1 MTLFFH
7 NHKYIMKEFNN
18 YIMNFLNE
26 EKEKKFD
33 DLFIK
38 DADNKTIKLKNNST
52 EDLGKWLNNFE
63 KIDNKWVYTSDS
75 GEYTPDETLTNLVKD
90 LKISK
95 SNKNDD
101 DNDKGKELTT
111 IPKEKFEK
119 LGRTIGYRSAL
130 AIAVNGDNFQAVA
143 RDVMDD
149 MDDFSIKQLQDAPEF
164 FTYAAVVKTLNDL
177 KKRESK
183 DKEKVKSLNE
193 MLSNLTNDATRDMVI
208 NDVKEQYKSD
218 WEKNYKIYE
227 DSFNAGLNDIREKMA
242 KPDFEWKDPATGL
255 PPKDLKGKTTKFLS
269 QQIAKIGELGKNLK
283 DKIPKEHTLEN
294 EMARLACMGVS
305 ALTKG
310 IGAIASLIRGVND
323 WNNFRKQAKTKK
335 YSDVEKKIKLFKK
348 EFDEYIKSKKNPEK
362 KESLFFM
369 GKLITEAENS
379 DNKRNEILTKLNT
392 LMSDEVFKY
401 YYYKV
406 SNVISCVTNKENMFL
421 VKKEENGWNTFNTS
435 SGNLTVIEDNRNLM
449 LKLLKS
455 VNADLVPAF
464 NEFKDESLQNCARSI
479 PSEITFEMKYY
490 DGINNWI
497 RNLETDPGLD
507 NILEIY
513 STYVIYPK
521 ASLVRRK
528 YGDLPKIISEAIS
541 KLNKGTKIAVL
552 KDAELKF
559 KNDKLDVK
567 VPGIIGEKSEEQST
581 ISEEQ
586 FNAMMDCLVLNDK
599 DNADNGVKYEYEEMK
614 GNVSGDLKNA
624 RSHEFMSKLI
634 DAYKEHNDWYKNWC
648 DKNKENKSGII
659 TYMNKIFEIEDKTD
673 NANKE
678 IPADIKNKVAEEG
691 KMLAYSGD
699 TTEEKNTAE
708 QIDTLKEKND
718 ELNKIFE
725 EWLAKPEN
733 KTTKETYDQMA
744 NDIKD
749 IINQLLPSIWI
760 KKQIADTIKGDL
772 KDNYWYP
779 YRILNLLTEKK
790 QRNIQKAMKANQALL
805 KNAKQE
811 QNAEQADEQ
820 KQEDS
825 KPAEQTE
832 QPKQEENDN
841 FGKIKDAIGKILD
854 EDVETIY
861 KTKTVGDFKSE
872 YTKWVNSIKTVY
884 DEIMKIKHEETI
896 NNLKTYDGKDPYLV
910 ASACNQAIKD
920 LINWSKE
927 NSEKTEENSNEKPA
941 NTEEKP
947 AEEPKS

>member
-1 MTLFFH
+1 MKDF
-7 NHKYIMKEFNN
+7 NEYIVSL
-18 YIMNFLNE
+18 LNE
-26 EKEKKFD
+26 AENFD
-33 DLFIK
+33 DLFIISK
-38 DADNKTIKLKNNST
+38 NNDNKTIKLKKDDT
-52 EDLGKWLNNFE
+52 EDIGEWINNFHKE
-63 KIDNKWVYTSDS
+63 KGNYVYKSDS
-75 GEYTPDETLTNLVKD
+75 GTYTPDKTLINLVKS
-90 LKISK
+90 LKK
-95 SNKNDD
+95 QQNDFDD
-101 DNDKGKELTT
+101 DDKQTLKT
-111 IPKEKFEK
+111 IDVDKFNK
-119 LGRTIGYRSAL
+119 LGQTIGYRSAL
-130 AIAVNGDNFQAVA
+130 AIAVNGDNFQQVA
-143 RDVMDD
+143 KDVMKD
-149 MDDFSIKQLQDAPEF
+149 MDDYSIKQLQDVPEF
-164 FTYAAVVKTLNDL
+164 FSFAAAVKTLNDI

-183 DKEKVKSLNE
+183 DKSKIKEIDST
-193 MLSNLTNDATRDMVI
+193 LSDLSAEATRDMAL
-208 NDVKEQYKSD
+208 NDVKEKYKDD
-218 WEKNYKIYE
+218 WEKNYKLYE
-227 DSFNAGLNDIREKMA
+227 NNFNAGLKEIREKMA
-242 KPDFEWKDPATGL
+242 KSDFDWKDPATGL
-255 PPKDLKGKTTKFLS
+255 PPKGLKGKTTQFLS
-269 QQIAKIGELGKNLK
+269 KQVAKIGELGEKLAS
-283 DKIPKEHTLEN
+283 KIPAQHTLEN
-294 EMARLACMGVS
+294 EMARLACFGVK

-310 IGAIASLIRGVND
+310 VGAIASLIRSAND

-348 EFDEYIKSKKNPEK
+348 EFDEYMKSKKNPEK

-369 GKLITEAENS
+369 GKLITEAENT
-379 DNKRNEILTKLNT
+379 DDKRNDILTKLNT

-406 SNVISCVTNKENMFL
+406 SNIVSCVTNKENMFL
-421 VKKEENGWNTFNTS
+421 FKKEENGWNTFNTG

-455 VNADLVPAF
+455 VDTDLEPAF

-479 PSEITFEMKYY
+479 PPEITFEMKYY
-490 DGINNWI
+490 NGINDWI

-513 STYVIYPK
+513 SSYVIYPK

-541 KLNKGTKIAVL
+541 KLNKGTKIAVM
-552 KDAELKF
+552 KDMALKF

-567 VPGIIGEKSEEQST
+567 VPGIIGEKSEEKSDM
-581 ISEEQ
+581 SEEQ
-586 FNAMMDCLVLNDK
+586 FNAMMDCLVLNDEK
-599 DNADNGVKYEYEEMK
+599 NAANGVKYEYEEMK

-634 DAYKEHNDWYKNWC
+634 NAYKEHNDWYKNWC

-659 TYMNKIFEIEDKTD
+659 SYMNKIFEIEDKND
-673 NANKE
+673 NKE

-699 TTEEKNTAE
+699 TTENKNTAE

-718 ELNKIFE
+718 ELNKVFE
-725 EWLAKPEN
+725 EWLSKPEN
-733 KTTKETYDQMA
+733 KTTKETYDTMA
-744 NDIKD
+744 NDMKD

-760 KKQIADTIKGDL
+760 KKQITDTIKGDL

-790 QRNIQKAMKANQALL
+790 QRNIQKAMKANQAFL

-811 QNAEQADEQ
+811 QNAENAEQ
-820 KQEDS
+820 KEDS
-825 KPAEQTE
+825 KPAEQSE
-832 QPKQEENDN
+832 QPREENDN

-854 EDVETIY
+854 EDVEEIY
-861 KTKTVGDFKSE
+861 KSKTTGDFKSL
-872 YTKWVNSIKTVY
+872 YTKWVNGIKTVY

-920 LINWSKE
+920 LIEWSKE
-927 NSEKTEENSNEKPA
+927 NSKKSEENSNEKQENA
-941 NTEEKP
+941 EEKP

>member
-1 MTLFFH
+1 
-7 NHKYIMKEFNN
+7 MKEFNN
-18 YIMNFLNE
+18 YILNFLNE
-26 EKEKKFD
+26 EKEFD

-38 DADNKTIKLKNNST
+38 DADNKTIKLKNNSI
-52 EDLGKWLNNFE
+52 EDLGNWLNNFV
-63 KIDNKWVYTSDS
+63 KKDNKWIYKSDS
-75 GEYTPDETLTNLVKD
+75 GEYKPDETLTNLVKD

-95 SNKNDD
+95 SNKNGNNNDD
-101 DNDKGKELTT
+101 SGKELTT
-111 IPKEKFEK
+111 IPKDKFEK

-164 FTYAAVVKTLNDL
+164 FSYAAVVKTINDL
-177 KKRESK
+177 KKRDSK
-183 DKEKVKSLNE
+183 DKEKIKSYNE
-193 MLSNLTNDATRDMVI
+193 MLSNLTKDATRDMVI
-208 NDVKEQYKSD
+208 NDIKEQYKSD

-227 DSFNAGLNDIREKMA
+227 DNFNAGLKDIREKMA

-310 IGAIASLIRGVND
+310 VGAIASLIRGASD

-348 EFDEYIKSKKNPEK
+348 EFDEYMKSKKNPEK

-369 GKLITEAENS
+369 GKLITEAENT
-379 DNKRNEILTKLNT
+379 DDKRNDILTKLNT

-406 SNVISCVTNKENMFL
+406 SNIVSCVTNKENMFL
-421 VKKEENGWNTFNTS
+421 FKKEENGWNTFNTG

-455 VNADLVPAF
+455 VDTDLEPAF

-479 PSEITFEMKYY
+479 PPEITFEMKYY
-490 DGINNWI
+490 NGINDWI

-513 STYVIYPK
+513 SSYVIYPK

-541 KLNKGTKIAVL
+541 KLNKGTKIAVM
-552 KDAELKF
+552 KDMALKF

-567 VPGIIGEKSEEQST
+567 VPGIIGEKSEEKSDM
-581 ISEEQ
+581 SEEQ
-586 FNAMMDCLVLNDK
+586 FNAMMDCLVLNDEK
-599 DNADNGVKYEYEEMK
+599 NAANGVKYEYEEMK

-634 DAYKEHNDWYKNWC
+634 NAYKEHNDWYKNWC

-659 TYMNKIFEIEDKTD
+659 SYMNKIFEIEDKND
-673 NANKE
+673 NKE

-699 TTEEKNTAE
+699 TTENKNTAE

-718 ELNKIFE
+718 ELNKVFE
-725 EWLAKPEN
+725 EWLSKPEN
-733 KTTKETYDQMA
+733 KTTKETYDTMA
-744 NDIKD
+744 NDMKD

-760 KKQIADTIKGDL
+760 KKQITDTIKGDL

-790 QRNIQKAMKANQALL
+790 QRNIQKAMKANQAFL

-811 QNAEQADEQ
+811 QNAENAEQ
-820 KQEDS
+820 KEDS
-825 KPAEQTE
+825 KPAEQSE
-832 QPKQEENDN
+832 QPREENDN

-854 EDVETIY
+854 EDVEEIY
-861 KTKTVGDFKSE
+861 KSKTTGDFKSL
-872 YTKWVNSIKTVY
+872 YTKWVNGIKTVY

-920 LINWSKE
+920 LIEWSKE
-927 NSEKTEENSNEKPA
+927 NSKKSEENSNEKQENA
-941 NTEEKP
+941 EEKP